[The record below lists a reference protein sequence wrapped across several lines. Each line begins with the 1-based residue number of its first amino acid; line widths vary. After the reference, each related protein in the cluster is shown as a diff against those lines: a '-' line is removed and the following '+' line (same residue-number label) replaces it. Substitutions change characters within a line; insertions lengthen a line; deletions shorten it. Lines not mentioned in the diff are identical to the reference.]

1 MAHKLLEGVD
11 GGQPLRL
18 QPRLLDTDQVSLDI
32 SVDHCHSLNQIVW
45 FITKANIVLFVGYLP
60 FFIGLS
66 PG

>member
-32 SVDHCHSLNQIVW
+32 SLDHFHSLKQC
-45 FITKANIVLFVGYLP
+45 G
-60 FFIGLS
+60 FFGL
-66 PG
+66 